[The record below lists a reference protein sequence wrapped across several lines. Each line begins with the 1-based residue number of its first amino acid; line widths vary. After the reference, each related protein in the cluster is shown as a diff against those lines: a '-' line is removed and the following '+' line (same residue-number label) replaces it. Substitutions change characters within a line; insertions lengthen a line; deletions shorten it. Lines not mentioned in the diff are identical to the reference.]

1 LLGKSLT
8 KPLIFSWFER
18 TISLTRT

>member
-1 LLGKSLT
+1 LSKCLT
-8 KPLIFSWFER
+8 KPVIFSWFER